1 MEETVTLEA
10 EGSGERLDVFVTR
23 RCPGV
28 SRSLVQRLIREGRVT
43 VGGRPGRAGQRLE
56 RGDCVLVRMP
66 PEEPEALR
74 PEPIP
79 LTIVYE
85 DDDLLVV
92 DKPAGLTVHPAAGL
106 PASAKGGS
114 ASGGGQAGVR
124 RTTLAAALLA
134 YRPELAGVGGP
145 ERPGIVHRLDRDT
158 SGLLVVAKNEAARA
172 ALARQWKEQQVEKGY
187 LALVHGRLEP
197 PQGVID
203 APIGRDPR
211 HRQRMA
217 VVEGGR
223 AARTAY
229 RVRRYL
235 PDRPGGLP
243 AGQAGRDVYSLV
255 EVAPSTGRTHQ
266 IRVHFAALGHP
277 LVGDRV
283 YGRPSAVLGRQF
295 LHAHRLAFRHPADG
309 RPLEFESPLPE
320 DLRQALD
327 RLVAR

>member
-1 MEETVTLEA
+1 MEETLRLEA
-10 EGSGERLDVFVTR
+10 EGSGERLDVFVAR
-23 RCPGV
+23 RCPRL
-28 SRSLVQRLIREGRVT
+28 SRAVVQRLIREGRVT
-43 VGGRPGRAGQRLE
+43 VGGRPGRAGQRLGQGE
-56 RGDCVLVRMP
+56 RVLVGVP
-66 PEEPEALR
+66 PGEPEALR

-85 DDDLLVV
+85 DADLLVV
-92 DKPAGLTVHPAAGL
+92 DKPAGLTVHPAAG
-106 PASAKGGS
+106 A
-114 ASGGGQAGVR
+114 R
-124 RTTLAAALLA
+124 RGTLAAALVA
-134 YRPELAGVGGP
+134 HRPELAAVGAP

-172 ALARQWKEQQVEKGY
+172 ALARQWKRREVEKGY
-187 LALVHGRLEP
+187 LALVQGRLEP
-197 PQGVID
+197 PEGIID

-229 RVRRYL
+229 RVRQYL
-235 PDRPGGLP
+235 IGDETGK
-243 AGQAGRDVYSLV
+243 VWYSLV
-255 EVAPSTGRTHQ
+255 DVRPSTGRTHQ

-283 YGRPSAVLGRQF
+283 YGRPSPVLGRQF
-295 LHAHRLAFRHPADG
+295 LHAYRLAFRHPVDG

-320 DLRQALD
+320 DLSLALA
-327 RLVAR
+327 RLTIG

>member
-1 MEETVTLEA
+1 MEETVALEA
-10 EGSGERLDVFVTR
+10 EGSGERLDVFVVR
-23 RCPGV
+23 RCPGL

-56 RGDCVLVRMP
+56 RGDRVVVRMP
-66 PEEPEALR
+66 PEAPEPLR

-85 DDDLLVV
+85 DADLLVV
-92 DKPAGLTVHPAAGL
+92 DKSAGLTVHPAAG
-106 PASAKGGS
+106 
-114 ASGGGQAGVR
+114 VR
-124 RTTLAAALLA
+124 RGTLAAALLA

-172 ALARQWKEQQVEKGY
+172 ALVRQWKEQQVEKGY

-197 PQGVID
+197 LQGVID
-203 APIGRDPR
+203 APVGRDQR

-229 RVRRYL
+229 RVQRYL
-235 PDRPGGLP
+235 QGGP
-243 AGQAGRDVYSLV
+243 SDRDVYSLV
-255 EVAPSTGRTHQ
+255 EVTPSTGRTHQ

-295 LHAHRLAFRHPADG
+295 LHAHRLAFRHPVDG
-309 RPLEFESPLPE
+309 RLLEFESPLPD
-320 DLRQALD
+320 DLRQALE
-327 RLVAR
+327 RLAGVAE

>member
-1 MEETVTLEA
+1 MEQTVTLEA
-10 EGSGERLDVFVTR
+10 EGSGERLDVFVVR
-23 RCPGV
+23 RCPGL

-56 RGDCVLVRMP
+56 RGDRVLVRMP
-66 PEEPEALR
+66 PEAPEPLR
-74 PEPIP
+74 PEPMP
-79 LTIVYE
+79 LAIVYE
-85 DDDLLVV
+85 DADLLVV
-92 DKPAGLTVHPAAGL
+92 DKPAALTVHPAAGL

-124 RTTLAAALLA
+124 RGTLAAALLA

-172 ALARQWKEQQVEKGY
+172 ALTRQWKERQVEKGY

-203 APIGRDPR
+203 APIGRDQR

-229 RVRRYL
+229 RVERYL
-235 PDRPGGLP
+235 RGGPSDRD
-243 AGQAGRDVYSLV
+243 AYSLV
-255 EVAPSTGRTHQ
+255 EVTPSTGRTHQ
-266 IRVHFAALGHP
+266 IRVHFAAVGHP

-283 YGRPSAVLGRQF
+283 YGRPSAIARRQF
-295 LHAHRLAFRHPADG
+295 LHAHRLAFRHPVDG

-320 DLRQALD
+320 DLQVALE
-327 RLVAR
+327 RLAGVAE

>member
-1 MEETVTLEA
+1 MEETITLEA
-10 EGSGERLDVFVTR
+10 EGAGERLDVFVAR
-23 RCPGV
+23 RCPGL
-28 SRSLVQRLIREGRVT
+28 SRSLVQRLIREGCVT
-43 VGGRPGRAGQRLE
+43 VGDPPTAGRAGQRLQ
-56 RGDCVLVRMP
+56 RGDRVLVRMP
-66 PEEPEALR
+66 PERPEPLR

-79 LTIVYE
+79 LTILYE
-85 DDDLLVV
+85 DADLLVI

-106 PASAKGGS
+106 PA
-114 ASGGGQAGVR
+114 GQAGVR
-124 RTTLAAALLA
+124 RGTLAAALLA

-172 ALARQWKEQQVEKGY
+172 ALTRQWKERQVEKGY

-203 APIGRDPR
+203 APIGRDTR

-229 RVRRYL
+229 RVQRYL
-235 PDRPGGLP
+235 RAGPGG
-243 AGQAGRDVYSLV
+243 QDSYSLV
-255 EVAPSTGRTHQ
+255 EVTPSTGRTHQ
-266 IRVHFAALGHP
+266 IRVHFAALGYP

-283 YGRPSAVLGRQF
+283 YGRPSALLRRQF
-295 LHAHRLAFRHPADG
+295 LHADRLAFRHPVDG
-309 RPLEFESPLPE
+309 RPLEFESSLPE
-320 DLRQALD
+320 DLRQALE
-327 RLVAR
+327 RLTAR

>member
-10 EGSGERLDVFVTR
+10 EGSGERLDIFVTR
-23 RCPGV
+23 RCPGL
-28 SRSLVQRLIREGRVT
+28 SRSVVQRLIREGRVT
-43 VGGRPGRAGQRLE
+43 VGGRPGRAGPRRA
-56 RGDCVLVRMP
+56 RGARVLVRMP
-66 PEEPEALR
+66 PEAPEPLQ
-74 PEPIP
+74 PEPIA

-85 DDDLLVV
+85 DNDLLVV
-92 DKPAGLTVHPAAGL
+92 DKPAGLTVHPALGL

-114 ASGGGQAGVR
+114 ASGGGQAGAR
-124 RTTLAAALLA
+124 RGTLAAALLA
-134 YRPELAGVGGP
+134 HRPELAGVGGP

-172 ALARQWKEQQVEKGY
+172 ALARQWKERQVEKGY

-229 RVRRYL
+229 RVQRYL
-235 PDRPGGLP
+235 QTGPGG
-243 AGQAGRDVYSLV
+243 QDSYSLV
-255 EVAPSTGRTHQ
+255 EVTPSTGRTHQ

-295 LHAHRLAFRHPADG
+295 LHAHRLAFRHPVDG
-309 RPLEFESPLPE
+309 RPLQFESPLPE
-320 DLRQALD
+320 ELRQALA
-327 RLVAR
+327 RLAGFAE

>member
-10 EGSGERLDVFVTR
+10 EGSGERLDVFVAR
-23 RCPGV
+23 RCPGL

-43 VGGRPGRAGQRLE
+43 VGDRLTRAGQRLE
-56 RGDCVLVRMP
+56 RGDRVLVRMP
-66 PEEPEALR
+66 PEEPEAPR

-79 LTIVYE
+79 LTILYE
-85 DDDLLVV
+85 DADLLVV

-106 PASAKGGS
+106 PA
-114 ASGGGQAGVR
+114 GQAGVR
-124 RTTLAAALLA
+124 RGTLAAALLA

-172 ALARQWKEQQVEKGY
+172 ALARQWKERQVEKGY

-203 APIGRDPR
+203 APVGRDPR

-235 PDRPGGLP
+235 PAR
-243 AGQAGRDVYSLV
+243 QAGRDGYSLV
-255 EVAPSTGRTHQ
+255 EVTPSTGRTHQ

-283 YGRPSAVLGRQF
+283 YGRPSAVLARQF
-295 LHAHRLAFRHPADG
+295 LHAHRLAFRHPVDG

>member
-10 EGSGERLDVFVTR
+10 EGSGERLDVFVAR
-23 RCPGV
+23 RCPGL
-28 SRSLVQRLIREGRVT
+28 SRSLAQRLIREGRVT
-43 VGGRPGRAGQRLE
+43 INDRPGRAGQRLE
-56 RGDCVLVRMP
+56 RGDRVLVRMR
-66 PEEPEALR
+66 PEAPEALR

-79 LTIVYE
+79 LAIVYE
-85 DDDLLVV
+85 DADLLVV

-106 PASAKGGS
+106 PA
-114 ASGGGQAGVR
+114 GQAGVR
-124 RTTLAAALLA
+124 QGTLAAALLA

-172 ALARQWKEQQVEKGY
+172 ALARQWKERLVEKGY

-203 APIGRDPR
+203 APIGRDAR

-229 RVRRYL
+229 RVQRYL
-235 PDRPGGLP
+235 PDREAGGPDRL
-243 AGQAGRDVYSLV
+243 ARRDIYSLV
-255 EVAPSTGRTHQ
+255 EVTPSTGRTHQ

-277 LVGDRV
+277 LLGDRV
-283 YGRPSAVLGRQF
+283 YGRPSAVLRRQF
-295 LHAHRLAFRHPADG
+295 LHAHRLAFHHPVDG

-320 DLRQALD
+320 DLRQALE
-327 RLVAR
+327 RLAAR

>member
-10 EGSGERLDVFVTR
+10 DGAGERLDVFVAR
-23 RCPGV
+23 RCPGL

-43 VGGRPGRAGQRLE
+43 IGDPPSAGRAGQRLE
-56 RGDCVLVRMP
+56 RGDRVLVRMP
-66 PEEPEALR
+66 SEEPDALR
-74 PEPIP
+74 PEPLP
-79 LTIVYE
+79 LTILYE
-85 DDDLLVV
+85 DADLLVI
-92 DKPAGLTVHPAAGL
+92 DKPAGLTVHPAV
-106 PASAKGGS
+106 
-114 ASGGGQAGVR
+114 GVR
-124 RTTLAAALLA
+124 RGTLAAALLA
-134 YRPELAGVGGP
+134 YRPELDGVGGP

-235 PDRPGGLP
+235 PDRQGGH
-243 AGQAGRDVYSLV
+243 DVYSLV
-255 EVAPSTGRTHQ
+255 EVTPSTGRTHQ

-295 LHAHRLAFRHPADG
+295 LHAYRLAFRHPVDG

-320 DLRQALD
+320 DLRLALE
-327 RLVAR
+327 RLTCG

>member
-1 MEETVTLEA
+1 MEETVALEA
-10 EGSGERLDVFVTR
+10 EGSGERLDVFVAR
-23 RCPGV
+23 RCPGL
-28 SRSLVQRLIREGRVT
+28 SRSFVQRLIREGGVT

-56 RGDCVLVRMP
+56 QGDRVVVRMP
-66 PEEPEALR
+66 AEAPEPLR

-79 LTIVYE
+79 LTILYE
-85 DDDLLVV
+85 DADLLVV
-92 DKPAGLTVHPAAGL
+92 DKPAGLTVHPAAG
-106 PASAKGGS
+106 
-114 ASGGGQAGVR
+114 VR
-124 RTTLAAALLA
+124 RGTLADALLA

-172 ALARQWKEQQVEKGY
+172 ALARQWKERQVEKGY

-203 APIGRDPR
+203 APIGRDQR

-235 PDRPGGLP
+235 PVRQAGLP
-243 AGQAGRDVYSLV
+243 ETPRGRDVYSLV
-255 EVAPSTGRTHQ
+255 EVTPSTGRTHQ

-295 LHAHRLAFRHPADG
+295 LHAHRLAFRHPVDG

-320 DLRQALD
+320 DLQVALE
-327 RLVAR
+327 RLAGVAE

>member
-10 EGSGERLDVFVTR
+10 EGSGERLDVFVVR
-23 RCPGV
+23 RCSGL

-56 RGDCVLVRMP
+56 RGDCVVARMRP
-66 PEEPEALR
+66 DVPQPLR

-85 DDDLLVV
+85 DADLLVV
-92 DKPAGLTVHPAAGL
+92 DKPAALTVHPAAG
-106 PASAKGGS
+106 
-114 ASGGGQAGVR
+114 VR
-124 RTTLAAALLA
+124 RGTLAAALLA

-172 ALARQWKEQQVEKGY
+172 ALARQWKERQVEKGY

-203 APIGRDPR
+203 APIGRDAR

-235 PDRPGGLP
+235 P
-243 AGQAGRDVYSLV
+243 AGQAGLPETPRGRDVYSLV
-255 EVAPSTGRTHQ
+255 EVTLSTGRTHQ

-283 YGRPSAVLGRQF
+283 YGRPSTVLRRQF
-295 LHAHRLAFRHPADG
+295 LHAHRLAFRHPVDG

-320 DLRQALD
+320 DLQVALE
-327 RLVAR
+327 RVGGVAG

>member
-10 EGSGERLDVFVTR
+10 ESSGERLDVFVAR
-23 RCPGV
+23 RCPGL

-56 RGDCVLVRMP
+56 RGDRVLVRMP
-66 PEEPEALR
+66 PQETEPLR

-79 LTIVYE
+79 LTILYE
-85 DDDLLVV
+85 DSDLLVM

-106 PASAKGGS
+106 PA
-114 ASGGGQAGVR
+114 GQAGVR
-124 RTTLAAALLA
+124 RGTLAAALLA

-172 ALARQWKEQQVEKGY
+172 ALARQWKERQVEKGY

-229 RVRRYL
+229 WVRRYL
-235 PDRPGGLP
+235 P
-243 AGQAGRDVYSLV
+243 AGQAGLPETPRGRDVYSLV
-255 EVAPSTGRTHQ
+255 EVTPSTGRTHQ

-283 YGRPSAVLGRQF
+283 YGRPSAVLRRQF
-295 LHAHRLAFRHPADG
+295 LHAHRLAFRHPVDG

-320 DLRQALD
+320 DLRQALE
-327 RLVAR
+327 RLAAR

>member
-10 EGSGERLDVFVTR
+10 EGSGERLDVFVVR
-23 RCPGV
+23 RCTGL
-28 SRSLVQRLIREGRVT
+28 SRSLVQRLIREGLVT

-56 RGDCVLVRMP
+56 RGDRVLVRVP
-66 PEEPEALR
+66 AEGPEPLR

-79 LTIVYE
+79 LTILYE
-85 DDDLLVV
+85 DADLLVV
-92 DKPAGLTVHPAAGL
+92 DKAAGLTVHPAAG
-106 PASAKGGS
+106 
-114 ASGGGQAGVR
+114 VR
-124 RTTLAAALLA
+124 RGTLAAALLA

-158 SGLLVVAKNEAARA
+158 SGLLVVAKNEAALA
-172 ALARQWKEQQVEKGY
+172 ALARQWKERQVEKGY

-197 PQGVID
+197 PEGVID
-203 APIGRDPR
+203 APIARDPR

-229 RVRRYL
+229 RVQRYL
-235 PDRPGGLP
+235 RGGP
-243 AGQAGRDVYSLV
+243 SGRDAYSLV

-295 LHAHRLAFRHPADG
+295 LHAHRLAFRHPVDG

-320 DLRQALD
+320 DLRGALE
-327 RLVAR
+327 RLAG

>member
-1 MEETVTLEA
+1 MDRSIALEA
-10 EGSGERLDVFVTR
+10 ESSGERLDVFVAR
-23 RCPGV
+23 RRPEL
-28 SRSLVQRLIREGRVT
+28 SRSLVQRLIEEGLVT
-43 VGGRPGRAGQRLE
+43 VDGRRARASQRLE
-56 RGDCVLVRMP
+56 HGTRVVVQVATEA
-66 PEEPEALR
+66 PETPSPEA
-74 PEPIP
+74 IS

-92 DKPAGLTVHPAAGL
+92 DKPAGLAVHPAAGL
-106 PASAKGGS
+106 
-114 ASGGGQAGVR
+114 R
-124 RTTLAAALLA
+124 RGTLAGALLA
-134 YRPELAGVGGP
+134 HRPELAGVGGP

-172 ALARQWKEQQVEKGY
+172 ALARQWKAREVEKGY

-197 PQGVID
+197 AEGVID

-235 PDRPGGLP
+235 PERP
-243 AGQAGRDVYSLV
+243 AGRDVCSLV
-255 EVAPSTGRTHQ
+255 EVKPSTGRTHQ

-283 YGRPSAVLGRQF
+283 YGRPSPVIGRQF
-295 LHAHRLAFRHPADG
+295 LHAYRLALRHPVDG
-309 RPLEFESPLPE
+309 RPLEFESPLPD
-320 DLRQALD
+320 DLSAALT
-327 RLVAR
+327 RLAAG

>member
-1 MEETVTLEA
+1 MEETVALEA
-10 EGSGERLDVFVTR
+10 EGSGERLDVFVVR
-23 RCPGV
+23 RCPGL
-28 SRSLVQRLIREGRVT
+28 SRSLVQRLIHEGRVT

-56 RGDCVLVRMP
+56 QGDRVVVRMP
-66 PEEPEALR
+66 AEAPEPLR

-85 DDDLLVV
+85 DTDLLVV

-106 PASAKGGS
+106 PA
-114 ASGGGQAGVR
+114 GQAGVPQG
-124 RTTLAAALLA
+124 TLAAALLA

-203 APIGRDPR
+203 APIGRDTR

-235 PDRPGGLP
+235 PVRQAGLP
-243 AGQAGRDVYSLV
+243 ETPRGRDVYSLV
-255 EVAPSTGRTHQ
+255 EVTPSTGRTHQ

-295 LHAHRLAFRHPADG
+295 LHAHRLAFRHPVDG

-320 DLRQALD
+320 DLQVALE
-327 RLVAR
+327 RLAGVAE

>member
-10 EGSGERLDVFVTR
+10 DGAGERLDVFVA
-23 RCPGV
+23 RCCPSL
-28 SRSLVQRLIREGRVT
+28 SRSVVQRLIREGRVT
-43 VGGRPGRAGQRLE
+43 VGDPPAASRAGQRLE
-56 RGDCVLVRMP
+56 RGDRVLVRMP
-66 PEEPEALR
+66 SEEPEALR

-79 LTIVYE
+79 LTILYE
-85 DDDLLVV
+85 DADLLVI
-92 DKPAGLTVHPAAGL
+92 DKPAGLTVHPAAG
-106 PASAKGGS
+106 
-114 ASGGGQAGVR
+114 VR
-124 RTTLAAALLA
+124 RGTLAAALLA

-145 ERPGIVHRLDRDT
+145 ERSGIVHRLDRDT

-172 ALARQWKEQQVEKGY
+172 ALTRQWKERQVEKGY

-211 HRQRMA
+211 YRQRMA

-223 AARTAY
+223 AARTSY
-229 RVRRYL
+229 RVRHH
-235 PDRPGGLP
+235 LP
-243 AGQAGRDVYSLV
+243 AGPAGREAYSLV
-255 EVAPSTGRTHQ
+255 EVTPSTGRTHQ

-283 YGRPSAVLGRQF
+283 YGRPSAVLKRQF
-295 LHAHRLAFRHPADG
+295 LHADRLAFRHPVDG

-320 DLRQALD
+320 DLRQALE
-327 RLVAR
+327 RLAAR

>member
-10 EGSGERLDVFVTR
+10 DGAGERLDVFVAR
-23 RCPGV
+23 RCPGL

-43 VGGRPGRAGQRLE
+43 IGDPPSAGRAGQRLE
-56 RGDCVLVRMP
+56 RGDRVLVRMP
-66 PEEPEALR
+66 SEEPDALR
-74 PEPIP
+74 PEPLP
-79 LTIVYE
+79 LTILYE
-85 DDDLLVV
+85 DADLLVI
-92 DKPAGLTVHPAAGL
+92 DKPAGLTVHPAV
-106 PASAKGGS
+106 
-114 ASGGGQAGVR
+114 GVR
-124 RTTLAAALLA
+124 WGTLAAALLA

-172 ALARQWKEQQVEKGY
+172 ALARQWKERQVKKGY
-187 LALVHGRLEP
+187 LALVCGRLEP

-217 VVEGGR
+217 VLEGGR

-229 RVRRYL
+229 RVRCY
-235 PDRPGGLP
+235 LP
-243 AGQAGRDVYSLV
+243 AGPARQEAYSLV
-255 EVAPSTGRTHQ
+255 EVTPSTGRTHQ

-277 LVGDRV
+277 LVGDRA
-283 YGRPSAVLGRQF
+283 YGRPSSVLRRQF
-295 LHAHRLAFRHPADG
+295 LHADRLAFRHPVDG

-320 DLRQALD
+320 DLRQALE
-327 RLVAR
+327 RLAAR

>member
-10 EGSGERLDVFVTR
+10 ESSGERLDVFVAR
-23 RCPGV
+23 RCPGL

-56 RGDCVLVRMP
+56 RGDRVLVRMR
-66 PEEPEALR
+66 PEEPEPLR

-79 LTIVYE
+79 LTILYE
-85 DDDLLVV
+85 DADLLVV
-92 DKPAGLTVHPAAGL
+92 DKPAGLTVHPAAGV

-124 RTTLAAALLA
+124 RGTLAAALLA

-158 SGLLVVAKNEAARA
+158 SGLLVVAKSEAARA
-172 ALARQWKEQQVEKGY
+172 ALALQWKERQVEKGY

-197 PQGVID
+197 LQGVID

-229 RVRRYL
+229 RVQRYL
-235 PDRPGGLP
+235 PVRQEGLS
-243 AGQAGRDVYSLV
+243 ARQGGRDVYSLV
-255 EVAPSTGRTHQ
+255 EVTPSTGRTHQ

-277 LVGDRV
+277 LAGDRV

-295 LHAHRLAFRHPADG
+295 LHAHRLAFRHPVDG

-320 DLRQALD
+320 DLRQALEG
-327 RLVAR
+327 LAAR

>member
-10 EGSGERLDVFVTR
+10 DGAGERLDVFVAR
-23 RCPGV
+23 RCAGL

-43 VGGRPGRAGQRLE
+43 VGDPPSEGRAGQRLE
-56 RGDCVLVRMP
+56 QGDRVLVRMP

-79 LTIVYE
+79 LTILYE
-85 DDDLLVV
+85 DADLLVV
-92 DKPAGLTVHPAAGL
+92 DKPAGLTVHPAV
-106 PASAKGGS
+106 
-114 ASGGGQAGVR
+114 GVR
-124 RTTLAAALLA
+124 RGTLAAALLA
-134 YRPELAGVGGP
+134 YRPELAGVGEP

-158 SGLLVVAKNEAARA
+158 SGLLVVAKSEAARA
-172 ALARQWKEQQVEKGY
+172 ALARQWKERQVEKGY
-187 LALVHGRLEP
+187 LALVCGRLEP

-217 VVEGGR
+217 VVEDGR

-235 PDRPGGLP
+235 P
-243 AGQAGRDVYSLV
+243 AGQAGRDTYSLV
-255 EVAPSTGRTHQ
+255 EVTPSTGRTHQ

-283 YGRPSAVLGRQF
+283 YGRPSPILRRQF
-295 LHAHRLAFRHPADG
+295 LHADRLAFRHPIDG
-309 RPLEFESPLPE
+309 RPLDFESPLPE
-320 DLRQALD
+320 DLRQALE
-327 RLVAR
+327 RLAAR

>member
-1 MEETVTLEA
+1 MEETVALEA
-10 EGSGERLDVFVTR
+10 EGSGERLDVFVAR
-23 RCPGV
+23 RCPGL
-28 SRSLVQRLIREGRVT
+28 SRSFVQRLIREGGVT

-56 RGDCVLVRMP
+56 QGDRVVVRMP
-66 PEEPEALR
+66 AEAPEPLR

-79 LTIVYE
+79 LTILYE
-85 DDDLLVV
+85 DADLLVV
-92 DKPAGLTVHPAAGL
+92 DKPAGLTVHPAAG
-106 PASAKGGS
+106 
-114 ASGGGQAGVR
+114 VR
-124 RTTLAAALLA
+124 RGTLAAALLA

-172 ALARQWKEQQVEKGY
+172 ALVRQWKEQQVEKGY

-197 PQGVID
+197 LQGVID
-203 APIGRDPR
+203 APVGRDQR

-229 RVRRYL
+229 RVQRYL
-235 PDRPGGLP
+235 QGGP
-243 AGQAGRDVYSLV
+243 SDRDVYSLV
-255 EVAPSTGRTHQ
+255 EVTPSTGRTHQ

-295 LHAHRLAFRHPADG
+295 LHAHRLAFRHPVDG
-309 RPLEFESPLPE
+309 RLLEFESPLPD
-320 DLRQALD
+320 DLRQALE
-327 RLVAR
+327 RLAGVAE

>member
-1 MEETVTLEA
+1 MEETVALEA
-10 EGSGERLDVFVTR
+10 EGSGERLDVFVAR
-23 RCPGV
+23 RCPGL

-43 VGGRPGRAGQRLE
+43 VDDRPARAGQRLE
-56 RGDCVLVRMP
+56 RGDRVLVRVP
-66 PEEPEALR
+66 PREPEALC

-106 PASAKGGS
+106 PA
-114 ASGGGQAGVR
+114 GQAGVR
-124 RTTLAAALLA
+124 RGTLAAALLA
-134 YRPELAGVGGP
+134 HRPELAGVGGP

-172 ALARQWKEQQVEKGY
+172 ALARQWKARQVEKGY
-187 LALVHGRLEP
+187 VALVHGRLEP
-197 PQGVID
+197 PEGVID

-217 VVEGGR
+217 VVESGR
-223 AARTAY
+223 AARTVY
-229 RVRRYL
+229 LVRRYL
-235 PDRPGGLP
+235 PDQP
-243 AGQAGRDVYSLV
+243 AGRGGYSLV

-283 YGRPSAVLGRQF
+283 YGRPSTVLGRQF
-295 LHAHRLAFRHPADG
+295 LHAYRLAFRHPVDG
-309 RPLEFESPLPE
+309 RPLELESPLPE
-320 DLRQALD
+320 ELSAALA
-327 RLVAR
+327 RLIAG

>member
-1 MEETVTLEA
+1 MEETITLEA
-10 EGSGERLDVFVTR
+10 EGSGERLDVFVAR
-23 RCPGV
+23 RCPRL
-28 SRSLVQRLIREGRVT
+28 SRSLAQRLIREGGVT
-43 VGGRPGRAGQRLE
+43 VGGRPARAGQRLE
-56 RGDCVLVRMP
+56 PGDRVLVRMP
-66 PEEPEALR
+66 PEEPETLR

-85 DDDLLVV
+85 DEDLLVV

-106 PASAKGGS
+106 PA
-114 ASGGGQAGVR
+114 GQAGVR
-124 RTTLAAALLA
+124 RGTLAAALLA
-134 YRPELAGVGGP
+134 YRPELADVGGP

-172 ALARQWKEQQVEKGY
+172 ALARQWKERQVEKGY

-197 PQGVID
+197 SEAVID

-235 PDRPGGLP
+235 QGGPAGLP
-243 AGQAGRDVYSLV
+243 AGQAGRDAYSLV

-266 IRVHFAALGHP
+266 IRVHFAALAHP
-277 LVGDRV
+277 LVGDRL
-283 YGRPSAVLGRQF
+283 YGRPSSVLRRQF
-295 LHAHRLAFRHPADG
+295 LHAHRLAFHHPVDG

-320 DLRQALD
+320 DLRQALEG
-327 RLVAR
+327 LGARG

>member
-10 EGSGERLDVFVTR
+10 EGSGERLDVFVVR
-23 RCPGV
+23 RCTGL

-56 RGDCVLVRMP
+56 RGDRVLVRMP
-66 PEEPEALR
+66 PEEPEPLR

-79 LTIVYE
+79 LAIVYE
-85 DDDLLVV
+85 DADLLVV
-92 DKPAGLTVHPAAGL
+92 DKPAGLTVHPAAG
-106 PASAKGGS
+106 
-114 ASGGGQAGVR
+114 VR
-124 RTTLAAALLA
+124 RGTLAAALLA

-158 SGLLVVAKNEAARA
+158 SGLLVVAKSEAARA
-172 ALARQWKEQQVEKGY
+172 ALTRQWKERQVEKGY
-187 LALVHGRLEP
+187 LALVCGRLEP

-203 APIGRDPR
+203 APIGRDQR

-223 AARTAY
+223 EARTAY

-235 PDRPGGLP
+235 P
-243 AGQAGRDVYSLV
+243 AGPTGQEAYSLV
-255 EVAPSTGRTHQ
+255 EVTPSTGRTHQ

-283 YGRPSAVLGRQF
+283 YGRPSSILRRQF
-295 LHAHRLAFRHPADG
+295 LHADRLAFRHPVDG
-309 RPLEFESPLPE
+309 QPLEFESPLPE
-320 DLRQALD
+320 DLRQALE
-327 RLVAR
+327 RLAAR

>member
-10 EGSGERLDVFVTR
+10 EGSGERLDVFVAR
-23 RCPGV
+23 RCTGL
-28 SRSLVQRLIREGRVT
+28 SRSFVQRLIREGRVT
-43 VGGRPGRAGQRLE
+43 VGGRLGRAGQRLE
-56 RGDCVLVRMP
+56 QGDRVVVQMP
-66 PEEPEALR
+66 AEAPEPLR

-79 LTIVYE
+79 LAIVYE
-85 DDDLLVV
+85 DTDLLVV

-106 PASAKGGS
+106 PA
-114 ASGGGQAGVR
+114 GQAGVPQG
-124 RTTLAAALLA
+124 TLAAALLA

-172 ALARQWKEQQVEKGY
+172 ALARQWKERQVEKGY

-203 APIGRDPR
+203 APIGRDTR

-217 VVEGGR
+217 VVEGAR

-235 PDRPGGLP
+235 PVRQAGLP
-243 AGQAGRDVYSLV
+243 ETPRGRDVYSLV
-255 EVAPSTGRTHQ
+255 EVTPSTGRTHQ

-295 LHAHRLAFRHPADG
+295 LHAHRLAFRHPVDD

-320 DLRQALD
+320 DLQVALE
-327 RLVAR
+327 RLAGVAE